1 MQRETHT
8 QTLAWA
14 DKTMS
19 VMQQQQLEACEKR
32 LGQLPAFG
40 LFNGCDDANAEE
52 LWRISVD
59 CQEHSRPDC
68 LHSAAS
74 LSEAVLRRLPAEAA
88 FLSMP
93 EYALAT
99 DLAAS
104 DEPLALDDWSDT
116 APAEV
121 LVRRLWCVVRRDETG
136 WPSLSMPAQ
145 IRTALGAVLRS
156 AAHQQVR
163 SCVVRFLVT
172 SFCVLNIYGM
182 VYAED
187 ALAYLRKVCPL
198 YMIPDG
204 EAMAQRLLHTAY
216 DYIYTPRGEMVLLH
230 PGFADPDRHLKSLTH
245 MDFSNHEIT
254 DPEADVPQFMLSD
267 AERSAAMRLCGLVEP
282 CLRPEC
288 PAPMAVEDLRV
299 LAKQAVGFDTLAEV
313 LGTMLAVR
321 PTRDMLEALRDLQ
334 TCTPGFACVQKRT
347 VH

>member
-216 DYIYTPRGEMVLLH
+216 DYIYTPKGEMVLLH
-230 PGFADPDRHLKSLTH
+230 PGFA
-245 MDFSNHEIT
+245 
-254 DPEADVPQFMLSD
+254 D

-334 TCTPGFACVQKRT
+334 TCTPGCACVQKRT